1 MGSLNKGESRAVG
14 SSYGFQNTVLRQV
27 TGVIMANTAKVIKFP
42 AQQPAQQENR
52 MADLENGYLRLANQ
66 IQDALC
72 FVELSGREFR
82 VLNAIVRLTYGW
94 SKKEDRI
101 TNSLIADKTRLAVKH
116 VSEAVLSLAYR
127 NIIKMRRIGQTR
139 YIGINTLLDGWAY
152 TKPKC
157 AKCPVSF
164 PVAEVVTQVI
174 TIPEIGDSKV
184 TTKTIPK
191 NGDNHPQNQG
201 EVSLKTGN
209 TKDILPKTNIKTDLT
224 PIVPTG
230 DEWEKP
236 VADEVI
242 QDEPQADPV
251 RQVFSHWQTEH
262 HHLSAKL
269 DDKRRKRIKARL
281 AEGFTADEL
290 CRAISGA
297 KGDSWLM
304 GKNPS
309 KKRYDGIDTLLRDAA
324 QVERLRDLAGDEH
337 AMAVAQGQ
345 YSATTARNLETLQR
359 WAGGTDS
366 GELF

>member
-1 MGSLNKGESRAVG
+1 MS
-14 SSYGFQNTVLRQV
+14 
-27 TGVIMANTAKVIKFP
+27 NTAKVINFP

-72 FVELSGREFR
+72 LVELSGREFR

-139 YIGINTLLDGWAY
+139 YIGINTLLDSWAY

-174 TIPEIGDSKV
+174 TIPEIGDSKI
-184 TTKTIPK
+184 TSKTIPE
-191 NGDNHPQNQG
+191 NGNNHPQKQG

-209 TKDILPKTNIKTDLT
+209 TKDILPKTNIKPNTPSNPPRGNGKFDPLCVDVPDWLNQTAWQEWVAYRKQSGKPIKTELTVTKAFKLLKECLEDGHNPVDVINTSIANGYQGLFKPKFAVKPAAKPDLDFNNTDWAY
-224 PIVPTG
+224 G
-230 DEWEKP
+230 
-236 VADEVI
+236 VI
-242 QDEPQADPV
+242 
-251 RQVFSHWQTEH
+251 R
-262 HHLSAKL
+262 
-269 DDKRRKRIKARL
+269 
-281 AEGFTADEL
+281 
-290 CRAISGA
+290 
-297 KGDSWLM
+297 
-304 GKNPS
+304 
-309 KKRYDGIDTLLRDAA
+309 
-324 QVERLRDLAGDEH
+324 
-337 AMAVAQGQ
+337 
-345 YSATTARNLETLQR
+345 
-359 WAGGTDS
+359 
-366 GELF
+366 

>member
-1 MGSLNKGESRAVG
+1 
-14 SSYGFQNTVLRQV
+14 
-27 TGVIMANTAKVIKFP
+27 MANTAEVIKFP
-42 AQQPAQQENR
+42 VPEPAQQESR
-52 MADLENGYLRLANQ
+52 MAELEKGYLRLANQ

-72 FVELSGREFR
+72 VVELSGREFR

-101 TNSLIADKTRLAVKH
+101 TNSLIADKTRLEVKH
-116 VSEAVLSLAYR
+116 ASQAVINLAYR

-139 YIGINTLLDGWAY
+139 YIGINTCLDKWAY

-157 AKCPVSF
+157 MKCPVSF
-164 PVAEVVTQVI
+164 LPVEIVTQVI
-174 TIPEIGDSKV
+174 TIPENGDNKINL
-184 TTKTIPK
+184 KTIPE
-191 NGDNHPQNQG
+191 NGDNHPQKQG
-201 EVSLKTGN
+201 EASPEMGN
-209 TKDILPKTNIKTDLT
+209 TKDIIPKTNIKTDLT
-224 PIVPTG
+224 PIVPVG
-230 DEWEKP
+230 DECEKSDS
-236 VADEVI
+236 VDGFESEQKV
-242 QDEPQADPV
+242 DPV
-251 RQVFSHWQTEH
+251 RLVFSHWQDEH
-262 HHLSAKL
+262 HHSTAKL

-281 AEGFTADEL
+281 AEGFTADDL
-290 CRAISGA
+290 CRAITGA

-324 QVERLRDLAGDEH
+324 QVERLRDLSGDEH

>member
-1 MGSLNKGESRAVG
+1 
-14 SSYGFQNTVLRQV
+14 
-27 TGVIMANTAKVIKFP
+27 MANTAKVIKFP

-230 DEWEKP
+230 DECEKT

-269 DDKRRKRIKARL
+269 DGKRRKRIKARL

>member
-1 MGSLNKGESRAVG
+1 
-14 SSYGFQNTVLRQV
+14 
-27 TGVIMANTAKVIKFP
+27 MANTAEVINFP
-42 AQQPAQQENR
+42 VPDVALKEPRVADIDDGYTRIANELLEHIAS
-52 MADLENGYLRLANQ
+52 ADLTARQLKLMLAY
-66 IQDALC
+66 I
-72 FVELSGREFR
+72 RK
-82 VLNAIVRLTYGW
+82 TYGFN
-94 SKKEDRI
+94 KKTDRI
-101 TNSLIADKTRLAVKH
+101 ADEQIAQLTGLSRQNVNKAKRDLLSMNCLVVEDNKIGVNKA
-116 VSEAVLSLAYR
+116 VSEWKFSRCLQVSNLVS
-127 NIIKMRRIGQTR
+127 KPE
-139 YIGINTLLDGWAY
+139 
-152 TKPKC
+152 TKS
-157 AKCPVSF
+157 VSKLETN
-164 PVAEVVTQVI
+164 EVSELETH
-174 TIPEIGDSKV
+174 KR
-184 TTKTIPK
+184 
-191 NGDNHPQNQG
+191 H
-201 EVSLKTGN
+201 SLKT
-209 TKDILPKTNIKTDLT
+209 TLKTDLT
-224 PIVPTG
+224 PIVPMG
-230 DEWEKP
+230 DESEKT
-236 VADEVI
+236 VAEEVI

-251 RQVFSHWQTEH
+251 RKVFTHWQKEH

-324 QVERLRDLAGDEH
+324 QVERLRDLSGDEH

>member
-1 MGSLNKGESRAVG
+1 MS
-14 SSYGFQNTVLRQV
+14 
-27 TGVIMANTAKVIKFP
+27 NTAKVIKFP

-139 YIGINTLLDGWAY
+139 YIGINTLLDSWAY

-174 TIPEIGDSKV
+174 TIPEIWDSKI
-184 TTKTIPK
+184 TTKPIPENRDK
-191 NGDNHPQNQG
+191 HPQKQG
-201 EVSLKTGN
+201 DVSLKPGN
-209 TKDILPKTNIKTDLT
+209 TKDILPKTNIKPNTPSNPPRGKAKFDPLDIEVPEWLNQTAWQEWVAYRKQSGKPIKTELTVTKAFKLLKECLEAGHNPVDVINTSIANGYQGLFKPKFAVKPATKPDLDFNNTDWVYGVM
-224 PIVPTG
+224 P
-230 DEWEKP
+230 
-236 VADEVI
+236 
-242 QDEPQADPV
+242 
-251 RQVFSHWQTEH
+251 
-262 HHLSAKL
+262 
-269 DDKRRKRIKARL
+269 
-281 AEGFTADEL
+281 
-290 CRAISGA
+290 
-297 KGDSWLM
+297 
-304 GKNPS
+304 
-309 KKRYDGIDTLLRDAA
+309 
-324 QVERLRDLAGDEH
+324 
-337 AMAVAQGQ
+337 
-345 YSATTARNLETLQR
+345 
-359 WAGGTDS
+359 
-366 GELF
+366 

>member
-1 MGSLNKGESRAVG
+1 MS
-14 SSYGFQNTVLRQV
+14 
-27 TGVIMANTAKVIKFP
+27 NTAKVIKFP

-139 YIGINTLLDGWAY
+139 YIGINTLLDSWAY

-174 TIPEIGDSKV
+174 TIPE
-184 TTKTIPK
+184 
-191 NGDNHPQNQG
+191 NGDRKSPSKP
-201 EVSLKTGN
+201 SLKTGI
-209 TKDILPKTNIKTDLT
+209 TIPKTGKGIPENREHQRHSSKDKYKT
-224 PIVPTG
+224 
-230 DEWEKP
+230 
-236 VADEVI
+236 
-242 QDEPQADPV
+242 
-251 RQVFSHWQTEH
+251 
-262 HHLSAKL
+262 
-269 DDKRRKRIKARL
+269 
-281 AEGFTADEL
+281 
-290 CRAISGA
+290 
-297 KGDSWLM
+297 
-304 GKNPS
+304 
-309 KKRYDGIDTLLRDAA
+309 
-324 QVERLRDLAGDEH
+324 
-337 AMAVAQGQ
+337 
-345 YSATTARNLETLQR
+345 
-359 WAGGTDS
+359 
-366 GELF
+366 